1 MSKTSEQTITI
12 TKTDFMKAMN
22 EVNEE
27 LINRHPA
34 FPLLVSAVSILLMAK
49 LFPNQ
54 NDVLNIVKGNES

>member
-27 LINRHPA
+27 LVSRHPA
-34 FPLLVSAVSILLMAK
+34 FPLLVSAVSALLMAK
-49 LFPNQ
+49 LFSKDDLQ
-54 NDVLNIVKGNES
+54 IVKKDES

>member
-22 EVNEE
+22 EVNEK
-27 LINRHPA
+27 LVNRHPA

-49 LFPNQ
+49 LFPNDDLQ
-54 NDVLNIVKGNES
+54 IVKENES

>member
-27 LINRHPA
+27 LVSRHPA
-34 FPLLVSAVSILLMAK
+34 FPMLISAISALLMAK
-49 LFPNQ
+49 LFSKDDIQ
-54 NDVLNIVKGNES
+54 IVKEDD